1 MPQSAPTTAEE
12 LTEAF
17 SAALEQDPWI
27 NRHRCPIQARVE
39 GDRLVL
45 EGEVEHVAAWR
56 RAEAIARHLAN
67 GRWAVENRLRRHP
80 VEPMG
85 DRELR
90 DGIVTAL
97 TGESSFAN
105 VTLHAHTG
113 NRTET
118 LREGEP
124 DAGRLMVAI
133 EGSTIILAGEVGS
146 LSHRR
151 LAEALAWWVGG
162 CESVDNRLAV
172 VPDEEDSDDE
182 LNDAVRIVL
191 EKDPMVHAD
200 RIAVGTAAGIVHLDG
215 TVAAEEEKRFA
226 ALDCFAVPGVW
237 DVNDRLE
244 IAG

>member
-1 MPQSAPTTAEE
+1 MSQSAATAAE
-12 LTEAF
+12 LTDTL

-27 NRHRCPIQARVE
+27 NPHRCPVRHRIE
-39 GDRLVL
+39 GDRLIL

-56 RAEAIARHLAN
+56 RAEAIARQLAD
-67 GRWAVENRLRRHP
+67 GRWAVENHLRRHP
-80 VEPMG
+80 VEAMG

-90 DGIVTAL
+90 DGIVTAF

-118 LREGEP
+118 IQEGEP
-124 DAGRLMVAI
+124 DAGRIMVAI

-162 CESVDNRLAV
+162 CEAVDNRLTV
-172 VPDEEDSDDE
+172 VPAEEDSDDE

-200 RIAVGTAAGIVHLDG
+200 RLSVGTAAGVVHLDG
-215 TVAAEEEKRFA
+215 TVASEEERRFA

-244 IAG
+244 VAG